1 MMSKVTGAMDEKRI
15 ERLQVM
21 LGAEELK
28 ALDDWRFGHRMP
40 SRASAVRELLKRGL
54 AAEGFLITADD
65 AKSAD
70 FGVTTAASK
79 KSANR
84 S

>member
-1 MMSKVTGAMDEKRI
+1 MDEKRI

-28 ALDDWRFGHRMP
+28 ALDDWRFARRMP

-54 AAEGFLITADD
+54 AAEGFLTTAADS
-65 AKSAD
+65 KSAD
-70 FGVTTAASK
+70 FGVTAAASK
-79 KSANR
+79 PAKR